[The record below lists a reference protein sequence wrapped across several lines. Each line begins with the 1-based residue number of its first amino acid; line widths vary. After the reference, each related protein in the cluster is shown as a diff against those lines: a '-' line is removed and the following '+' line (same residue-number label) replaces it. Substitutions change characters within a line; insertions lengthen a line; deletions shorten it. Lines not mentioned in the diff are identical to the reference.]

1 MTVLVLTNCPPKLRG
16 DLTKWFLEVNTNVYV
31 GNINARVRDEI
42 WERICSNVKS
52 GRATMVFKAD
62 NEQKMDFRI
71 HNTSWIP
78 VDYDGIK
85 LILHPKR
92 QFQEGTSQT
101 AIPDGFSKAAIFEKS
116 KAMMRRKRF
125 FLPSDYCVVDIE
137 TTGLDAAV
145 DSIIEIGAIRIR
157 NDQIKD
163 KFQALIQTSAP
174 ITSKISE
181 LTGISK
187 EDIDNGQP
195 LRTVIDAFNT
205 FIGDDD
211 LVFHNAAFDIKFLN
225 KEYRTCGI
233 SLFENRVHDTLL
245 LAKTRVKNITDYK
258 LETLAKWCGYDIKQC
273 HRAIPDCHLTHGIYV
288 KLKEL

>member
-31 GNINARVRDEI
+31 GNINVRVRDEI

-101 AIPDGFSKAAIFEKS
+101 AIPDGFSKAAKFEKS
-116 KAMMRRKRF
+116 KTMMRRKRLFRYYSQLILFLGTMPRLWPGFISAKNTIRDKIQLVLIF
-125 FLPSDYCVVDIE
+125 FFKVP
-137 TTGLDAAV
+137 
-145 DSIIEIGAIRIR
+145 
-157 NDQIKD
+157 
-163 KFQALIQTSAP
+163 
-174 ITSKISE
+174 
-181 LTGISK
+181 
-187 EDIDNGQP
+187 
-195 LRTVIDAFNT
+195 
-205 FIGDDD
+205 
-211 LVFHNAAFDIKFLN
+211 
-225 KEYRTCGI
+225 I
-233 SLFENRVHDTLL
+233 SLDNDIGMLYNSTNR
-245 LAKTRVKNITDYK
+245 R
-258 LETLAKWCGYDIKQC
+258 C
-273 HRAIPDCHLTHGIYV
+273 
-288 KLKEL
+288 